1 MTNDGMPSTCPARKA
16 RHLGSILVLTTMS
29 LLAGCASTPPPRGLL
44 DGAQRAIA
52 DARSAQ
58 AQDFAPVELGHA
70 QERVSAARAA
80 MAERD
85 YDLAAQYSLQA
96 ELDARLAQTRSEA
109 ARGREEIKRRTDENA
124 RLRGELL
131 GEGGR

>member
-1 MTNDGMPSTCPARKA
+1 MPSTCPARKA
-16 RHLGSILVLTTMS
+16 RRLGPILVLTAIS

-44 DGAQRAIA
+44 DGAERAIA

-58 AQDFAPVELGHA
+58 AQDFAPVELGDA
-70 QERVSAARAA
+70 QKRVSAARAA

-85 YDLAAQYSLQA
+85 YDLAAQYALQA

-124 RLRGELL
+124 RLRRELL